1 MASSAFDRFALKV
14 RVPQLTEESP
24 NGVWFVSTALEPNPV
39 PFVCSSNKVTDCSVG
54 CTPDASLFS
63 GIGTTCSNYSSLIIS
78 SRSGTFSFLDLKTDY
93 GLKSRTLGVFS
104 NMFFSDMRTASGIGE
119 LMLLS
124 WQLSVKSFFL
134 SGENDF

>member
-1 MASSAFDRFALKV
+1 MPSSALDRFALKV

-24 NGVWFVSTALEPNPV
+24 NGVWFVSTALEPSV
-39 PFVCSSNKVTDCSVG
+39 PLEAASNMVTDCSVG
-54 CTPDASLFS
+54 WTPDASLFS
-63 GIGTTCSNYSSLIIS
+63 VIGTTCSNYSSLIKS
-78 SRSGTFSFLDLKTDY
+78 SRSGTFSFLDLNTDY

-124 WQLSVKSFFL
+124 WQLSLKSFFL